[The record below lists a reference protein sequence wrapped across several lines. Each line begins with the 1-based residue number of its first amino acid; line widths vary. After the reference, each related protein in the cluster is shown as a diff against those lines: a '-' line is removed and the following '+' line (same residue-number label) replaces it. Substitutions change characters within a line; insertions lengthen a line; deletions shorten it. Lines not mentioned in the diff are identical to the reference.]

1 MSDTYFETK
10 RGISDV
16 EVSYGHAW
24 VVVSSFPKDSASSRR
39 IQALQVLKESGIS
52 IDFLKLSFDGFS
64 FVVPEAMGTRVQEAL
79 CSNGFDAKVL
89 KNRAIIEVSAPSIRE
104 EEGLIARIAEFIVR
118 NGANIDS
125 VGDMHSAVL
134 VVVDADSAERAAN
147 ELKKC
152 IGEVDFV

>member
-16 EVSYGHAW
+16 KVTYGHAW
-24 VVVSSFPKDSASSRR
+24 VVVGGFSENAISDRR
-39 IQALQVLKESGIS
+39 LQALRVLKDSGIS
-52 IDFLKLSFDGFS
+52 IDFLKLSPDGFS
-64 FVVPEAMGTRVQEAL
+64 FVVREEIASRVQEAL

-118 NGANIDS
+118 NRANIDS

-134 VVVDADSAERAAN
+134 IVVDADSAETATN
-147 ELKKC
+147 ELRKC
-152 IGEVDFV
+152 IGKVDFP